1 MKFTK
6 SPYVWLPLWI
16 AIGIAL
22 GIFIGNTFSIF
33 KSRHSL
39 FNRGD
44 KLEAVLEYIND
55 SYVDSINLQELVEDA
70 IPDLVTGLD
79 PHSTYISAKDLDMVN
94 EDLEGHFSGIGVQFS
109 ILNDTIVVISVISGG
124 PSSAAGIVAGD
135 RIVKVQDKEFVGK
148 TLTNELVMRNLRGAK
163 GSSVKLGIK
172 HFDSAKIVP
181 ITVKRGDIP
190 VNTVDASF
198 SIAKGVGYVKV
209 DKFGST
215 TYSEF
220 INALSK
226 LKAEGVKSIII
237 DLRQNTGGYM
247 QAAEMMVNE
256 FFPKNQ
262 LVVFAEGRN
271 FPRDAYYSDGSGTFQ
286 NEQVVVLVDEGSASA
301 SEIFAGAIQDT
312 DRGLIIGRRTF
323 GKGLVQQQRE
333 FKDGSALRLTVAR
346 YHTPSGRCIQKAYT
360 RGKSEDY
367 QMDLMNRYLRGE
379 MDNQDS
385 IKFSKGMPLFKTKG
399 GRPIRGNDG
408 IMPDIFVPR
417 DTIGINSYYL
427 NVVNKGYAYE
437 YAIRYIDRNRTM
449 LKSFKKWQH
458 LAGFL
463 QNQSL
468 VENLVEYALQKGVN
482 RRPYLI
488 DESYDLLQR
497 QLIANIIRPLFGE
510 SAYFQYVL
518 KDDVLLKRAIGLVH
532 SQKATRE
539 AIVSQRYKK

>member
-16 AIGIAL
+16 AMGIAV

-70 IPDLVTGLD
+70 IPNLISGLD
-79 PHSTYISAKDLDMVN
+79 PHSTYIPAKDLDMVT

-109 ILNDTIVVISVISGG
+109 ILNDTIVVISVIPGG
-124 PSSAAGIVAGD
+124 PSSAAGILAGD
-135 RIVKVQDKEFVGK
+135 RIVKVDDKDFVGK
-148 TLTNELVMRNLRGAK
+148 KLTNDLVMRNLRGAK
-163 GSSVKLGIK
+163 GSSVKLSVK
-172 HFDSAKIVP
+172 RLDSHKIVP

-190 VNTVDASF
+190 VNTVDVSF

-256 FFPKNQ
+256 FLPKNQ

-271 FPRDAYYSDGSGTFQ
+271 FSRDAYYSDGSGTFQ
-286 NEQVVVLVDEGSASA
+286 SEQVVVLVDEASASA

-312 DRGLIIGRRTF
+312 DRGLIVGRRTF

-360 RGKSEDY
+360 LGKSDDY

-385 IKFSKGMPLFKTKG
+385 IKFNKSMPLFKTKG

-417 DTIGINSYYL
+417 DTVGINSYYL

-437 YAIRYIDRNRTM
+437 YAIRYIDRNRAM
-449 LKSFKKWQH
+449 LQSFKKWQQ
-458 LAGFL
+458 LADFL
-463 QNQSL
+463 ANQPL
-468 VENLVEYALQKGVN
+468 VENLVEYALQKGIN

-497 QLIANIIRPLFGE
+497 QVVANIIRPILGE

-518 KDDVLLKRAIGLVH
+518 KDDVLLKRAIGVIH
-532 SQKATRE
+532 AQKATPE
-539 AIVSQRYKK
+539 SVASERYKK